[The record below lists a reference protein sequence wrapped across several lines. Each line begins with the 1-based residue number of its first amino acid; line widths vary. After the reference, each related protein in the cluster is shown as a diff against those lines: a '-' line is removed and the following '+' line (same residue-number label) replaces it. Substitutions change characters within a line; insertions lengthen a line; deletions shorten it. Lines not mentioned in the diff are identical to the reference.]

1 MKKLKI
7 HEFSLWAIGLFLL
20 YLLSWQIISY
30 FYNQQVTLQQ
40 ANYLKQQ
47 AQTLVRISKGKQENL
62 IQLADDYVQSANER
76 ITLINAT
83 NGKIIYD
90 THNEQLVN
98 DLRTTR
104 PEVKAIIDGNAAGQ
118 AIRYSQTLKKEL
130 IYITIPIKENDRLTM
145 ILRIAEPTSLF
156 IQQAKGMKRS
166 IFLVYLVMYGLITL
180 FLLRIIM
187 KRNQPIQMIL
197 PILRKMTQQPNQ
209 TELILTDSKYGS
221 ELYQLINQLNET
233 LRDTY
238 QAYTDTEEQFQSL
251 LKELTIGIFMIQADG
266 NLRLM
271 NNAMCEQLGL
281 VPPIQENQPFTNI
294 IDDPKLIQMIY
305 QVHQTQGFIHQE
317 ITTTQTKRRLDISV
331 RFFTED
337 HQVLGVSYDLTKI
350 RHLET
355 LQKDFVS
362 NVSHELKTPVTSLIG
377 FTETLLD
384 GAKDDPELTEQ
395 FLQIMQ
401 KDALRL
407 QALIQEIIQLSK
419 TNELFAYESQE
430 VDLVKLCQQVTADY
444 AENIQNKHLNI
455 SITPNESLC
464 ILTKKELLQPICK
477 NLIENAIQYAPVN
490 SQIQINCQKQADYYQ
505 LIVQDNGM
513 GIDPKEHQRIFERF
527 YRVDKARA
535 RHSGGTGLGLAIVKD
550 YTEKL
555 GGKVTIESQLGSGA
569 TFIVTIPHLKR

>member
-1 MKKLKI
+1 MKKIKE
-7 HEFSLWAIGLFLL
+7 HEFILWAIGLLAL
-20 YLLSWQIISY
+20 YLLSWQVISY

-47 AQTLVRISKGKQENL
+47 AQTLIRIADGQKEQL
-62 IQLADDYVQSANER
+62 IALSDDYVQSANER
-76 ITLINAT
+76 ITLIDAK

-90 THNEQLVN
+90 TFNEQLIN

-104 PEVKAIIDGNAAGQ
+104 PEVKAIMDGNTTAQ

-130 IYITIPIKENDRLTM
+130 IYVTVPIKENQQLSM

-156 IQQAKGMKRS
+156 IQQAKGMKHS
-166 IFLVYLVMYGLITL
+166 IFLVYLIMYGLITL
-180 FLLRIIM
+180 FLLRIIL
-187 KRNQPIQMIL
+187 KRNQPIQTIL
-197 PILRKMTQQPNQ
+197 PILRKMTKQPNQ

-238 QAYTDTEEQFQSL
+238 QAYTDTEEQFQAL

-271 NNAMCEQLGL
+271 NHAMCEQLGL
-281 VPPIQENQPFTNI
+281 VPPIKENQAFAKVIN
-294 IDDPKLIQMIY
+294 DPQLIQMIY

-317 ITTTQTKRRLDISV
+317 ITTAQTKRRLDISV

-337 HQVLGVSYDLTKI
+337 HQILGVSYDLTKI

-355 LQKDFVS
+355 MQKDFVS

-430 VDLVKLCQQVTADY
+430 VDLSLLCQQILTNY
-444 AENIQNKHLNI
+444 QESIQNKHLQIDFVAQSN
-455 SITPNESLC
+455 LKV
-464 ILTKKELLQPICK
+464 LTKKELLQPICK
-477 NLIENAIQYAPVN
+477 NLIENAIQYAPLN
-490 SQIQINCQKQADYYQ
+490 SQIQIQWCLQENHYQ
-505 LIVQDNGM
+505 FIVKDNGL
-513 GIDPKEHQRIFERF
+513 GIDPKEHERIFERF

-555 GGKVTIESQLGSGA
+555 GGTVAIKSQLGKGA
-569 TFIVTIPHLKR
+569 TFIITIPYLKR